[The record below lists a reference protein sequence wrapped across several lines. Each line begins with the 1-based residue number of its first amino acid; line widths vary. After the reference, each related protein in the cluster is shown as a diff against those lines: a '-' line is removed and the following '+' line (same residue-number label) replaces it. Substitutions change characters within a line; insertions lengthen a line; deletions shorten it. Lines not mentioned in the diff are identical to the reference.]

1 MELTATQIIIIGLVA
16 SVLAQ
21 AIKMISAWLKKPI
34 GEKVTMVIVFISSLV
49 LAYVFVQP
57 AVPIGGW
64 DVPEIVNYLIQQ
76 ISAVLGLAVAIYV
89 MLLKMVFEKF
99 NLTQARFIGKG

>member
-1 MELTATQIIIIGLVA
+1 MELTATQVIIIGLVA

-21 AIKMISAWLKKPI
+21 GIKMLSAWLKKPV

-49 LAYVFVQP
+49 LAYIFAQP
-57 AVPIGGW
+57 PVPVGGW
-64 DVPEIVNYLIQQ
+64 DIPEIINYLVTQV
-76 ISAVLGLAVAIYV
+76 SAVLGLAVAIYV

-99 NLTQARFIGKG
+99 KLTQERFTGVG